1 MINLKVYAFTVKV
14 NAYHPN
20 NTPTPFFEKKIVS
33 ANLNNLMYEYDT
45 DHEF

>member
-20 NTPTPFFEKKIVS
+20 NTPTPFEKKIVP
-33 ANLNNLMYEYDT
+33 AYLNNLMYEYDT